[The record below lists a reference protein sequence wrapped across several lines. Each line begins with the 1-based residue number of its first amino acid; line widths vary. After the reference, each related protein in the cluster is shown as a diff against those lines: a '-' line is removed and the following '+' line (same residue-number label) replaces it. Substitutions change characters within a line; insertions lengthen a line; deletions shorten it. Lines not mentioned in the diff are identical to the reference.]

1 MRQSYS
7 FKYDIDDDYDSYER
21 TDTDMHTSDINNFD
35 EAYKEI
41 FKNPKDEIF
50 SINSDSMIINNNII
64 SKEENNISSIKPK
77 PLFKIQKNGNR
88 GRKRSVNNL
97 RKKHD
102 AYSTDNILNKIQ
114 RHYFNFIIKFINDCN
129 KNIYPN
135 QKMQLRK
142 FDGKQKA
149 KVSKDYLENLKKS
162 TIYDLLFNMDI
173 SEKYTR
179 SVKNINKKYLK
190 AFSKDIWLNNI
201 FNMNFLD
208 LFKVYYNYKQPL
220 KEYYIYNEKY
230 ETKKIIVSSETK
242 SFYYLL
248 EKEKNLKDN
257 MNEIVEKNYIN
268 KRDIN
273 KLDRLV
279 INKKN
284 I

>member
-21 TDTDMHTSDINNFD
+21 TDIYMHTSVINNFD

-50 SINSDSMIINNNII
+50 SINSDSMITNNNII
-64 SKEENNISSIKPK
+64 NIEEINISSVKLK
-77 PLFKIQKNGNR
+77 PLFEIQKNGNR

-208 LFKVYYNYKQPL
+208 LFKVYYNDKQPL
-220 KEYYIYNEKY
+220 KEFLLTNKKY
-230 ETKKIIVSSETK
+230 EEKKIIISNETK

-268 KRDIN
+268 KREIN

>member
-21 TDTDMHTSDINNFD
+21 TDTDMNTSDINNFD

-50 SINSDSMIINNNII
+50 SINSDSMITNNNII
-64 SKEENNISSIKPK
+64 SKEEINISSIKPK

-114 RHYFNFIIKFINDCN
+114 RHYFNFTIKFINDCN

-135 QKMQLRK
+135 KKMQLRK

-149 KVSKDYLENLKKS
+149 KVSKDYLEKMKKS

-173 SEKYTR
+173 SEK
-179 SVKNINKKYLK
+179 
-190 AFSKDIWLNNI
+190 
-201 FNMNFLD
+201 
-208 LFKVYYNYKQPL
+208 
-220 KEYYIYNEKY
+220 
-230 ETKKIIVSSETK
+230 
-242 SFYYLL
+242 
-248 EKEKNLKDN
+248 
-257 MNEIVEKNYIN
+257 
-268 KRDIN
+268 
-273 KLDRLV
+273 
-279 INKKN
+279 
-284 I
+284 